1 MESRMFS
8 SSVFQTA
15 DYILKS
21 TDSFS
26 WRKPAEVSFAYRGQ
40 ACLSR
45 KTKTK
50 YLKNY
55 KRFKDHEG
63 PRPSCLEFSML
74 DVAFVRLSSILCV
87 TENGFLSKRNKRD
100 SMKQNLKYIVGV
112 EAQGPWC
119 PYFLSLEN

>member
-1 MESRMFS
+1 MR
-8 SSVFQTA
+8 T
-15 DYILKS
+15 
-21 TDSFS
+21 
-26 WRKPAEVSFAYRGQ
+26 EVKL
-40 ACLSR
+40 ACLGKR
-45 KTKTK
+45 RPETK

-112 EAQGPWC
+112 GHRGLGANTFC
-119 PYFLSLEN
+119 P